1 MSKILKLNKLMV
13 AAVIVASL
21 MGCSGNKGNS
31 DNGGAQNANE
41 AAEKP
46 LTADEHS
53 QIVEEVIKQQEDE
66 SPKSVDDEPLPLE
79 MIKQTYKVPAELKYY
94 QGTDEFLHEK
104 IFPIGWSK
112 DGYFAYA
119 LEPIDEAAGIYFFNL
134 VIRNMIS
141 GQDVYVWKQ
150 EDEERES
157 GSIKEM
163 WSENNITFAEKLN
176 EYKII
181 PQNDIKLLGTEF
193 QAMGNKY
200 KVTIENKMETD
211 PDFGFEVVKTTNIFL
226 KSPELGTKQVYSY
239 TENDFNICLGRFV
252 QGVIK
257 SPYED
262 RVAVFVRAEER
273 GFEGP
278 PNLIKT
284 LLVGCDLERSFKK

>member
-1 MSKILKLNKLMV
+1 MSKILNLNKLMT

-21 MGCSGNKGNS
+21 MGCSGNKGN
-31 DNGGAQNANE
+31 NGNGATDNAN
-41 AAEKP
+41 AASEKP
-46 LTADEHS
+46 LDDTEHS
-53 QIVEEVIKQQEDE
+53 QIVEEVIKHQEDE
-66 SPKSVDDEPLPLE
+66 TPVSVEDEMLPLE
-79 MIKQTYKVPAELKYY
+79 TIKQAYRVPAELKYY

-104 IFPIGWSK
+104 IYPIGWSK
-112 DGYFAYA
+112 DGHFAYA

-141 GQDVYVWKQ
+141 GKDVYVWEQ
-150 EDEERES
+150 EDDERET
-157 GSIKEM
+157 GSVKEM
-163 WSENNITFAEKLN
+163 WNENNLVFAEKLN

-181 PQNDIKLLGTEF
+181 PQTDIKLLGTEF

-200 KVTIENKMETD
+200 KVTIENKMETE
-211 PDFGFEVVKTTNIFL
+211 PDFGFEVVKTTNLFL
-226 KSPELGTKQVYSY
+226 KSPELGTKQIYSY

-257 SPYED
+257 SPYEN
-262 RVAVFVRAEER
+262 RVAVFVRTEER

-278 PNLIKT
+278 PNLVKT